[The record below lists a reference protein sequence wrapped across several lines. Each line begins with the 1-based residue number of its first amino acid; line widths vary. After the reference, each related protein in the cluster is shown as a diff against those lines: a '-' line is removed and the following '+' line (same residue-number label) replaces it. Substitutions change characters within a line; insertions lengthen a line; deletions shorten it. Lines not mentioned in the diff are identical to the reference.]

1 MFIRMMEYSQEF
13 ITPTLQLYSYP

>member
-1 MFIRMMEYSQEF
+1 MFIRMTEYSQEF